1 MDLPSSQATLM
12 TACPGL
18 GPRWCPQH
26 IAIAHS
32 ELLSSVMVRTSTFL
46 SVSPELSN
54 DHKELDF
61 GAQYTAYI
69 LDPSSF
75 RLPSPDLP
83 VDFSTD
89 PLAKL

>member
-1 MDLPSSQATLM
+1 MVSDPDGVLRIRHSTPRTAAFRHMQSVGFLP
-12 TACPGL
+12 
-18 GPRWCPQH
+18 H
-26 IAIAHS
+26 
-32 ELLSSVMVRTSTFL
+32 VRDY
-46 SVSPELSN
+46 PY
-54 DHKELDF
+54 DHNYADF

-75 RLPSPDLP
+75 RLPSPGLP